1 MILSQ
6 FNHLYKNSWRI
17 ILTPKFPE
25 DKSTTQLTV
34 LNGLLGHLCSEEYLK
49 IPIIMDFKQM
59 IINPLRTGL
68 LKLLKMFLKSSNNQ
82 NVSKHIK
89 LMMVRLMLCQLNS
102 DLSHQIIILNI
113 QLLINSIL
121 N

>member
-6 FNHLYKNSWRI
+6 FNHLYKNSWKI

-59 IINPLRTGL
+59 IINPLKIGL
-68 LKLLKMFLKSSNNQ
+68 LKLLKMSLESLNTQ
-82 NVSKHIK
+82 NVSKPIK
-89 LMMVRLMLCQLNS
+89 LMMVKLMLCQLNWDS
-102 DLSHQIIILNI
+102 LPQIIILNI
-113 QLLINSIL
+113 QLLINSTP